1 VTDVTNA
8 ATKGPMK
15 TCSPTRSIIAAA
27 VVAVSL
33 LAAAAPAYP
42 DTACGADTCVV
53 NNDVQT
59 PAGPVT
65 VAVTADNAVTVHLT
79 PVAANTI
86 VFGLPFQYPPA
97 PAGLPGYTRVSIV
110 TASAGT
116 VNIDTILSPPGPP
129 TRPSLPTIV
138 IISIH
143 PPSPCRSRTI
153 GSTVTFTPI
162 NSTGS
167 TA

>member
-1 VTDVTNA
+1 
-8 ATKGPMK
+8 MK
-15 TCSPTRSIIAAA
+15 NLSPTRSLIAAA
-27 VVAVSL
+27 VVAVCL
-33 LAAAAPAYP
+33 LAAAPPANGE
-42 DTACGADTCVV
+42 TTCGADTCVV

-65 VAVTADNAVTVHLT
+65 VTVTADNIVTVHLT
-79 PVAANTI
+79 PAISNTL
-86 VFGLPFQYPPA
+86 VFGVPFQYPSA
-97 PAGLPGYTRVSIV
+97 PANLPGYSRISIT

-129 TRPSLPTIV
+129 TRPSMSTIV

-143 PPSPCRSRTI
+143 PPNPCRSRTA

-162 NSTGS
+162 NSIGS
-167 TA
+167 PT